1 MTFSLIA
8 LDTESKTVGVACAT
22 GGPALWGFV
31 SHLLPGVG
39 AAITQGF
46 STSVMAAEQGLA
58 RLSAGEDVA
67 SIMADLQRRD
77 HGEAWRQVALMDWQG
92 RVAGWTGDQNVHV
105 ASMHLESGLVV
116 AGNMLAGE
124 EVIPAMVAAYRHA
137 RDEVGLTEAL
147 LAALLAAQRH
157 GGDHRGTRSAALKV
171 RAPGGLPLD
180 LRIDEAGDAVAE
192 LLALHN
198 RIQRDTEFQAFLKRL
213 PTADDPHRH

>member
-8 LDTESKTVGVACAT
+8 LDTDSQTLGVACAT
-22 GGPALWGFV
+22 GGPALGGFV
-31 SHLLPGVG
+31 PHLLPGVG

-58 RLSAGEDVA
+58 RLAKGEAAA

-77 HGEAWRQVALMDWQG
+77 LGQAWRQVALMDSQG
-92 RVAGWTGDQNVHV
+92 RVAGWTGEQNVPV
-105 ASMHLESGLVV
+105 ADMHLAPGLVV
-116 AGNMLAGE
+116 AGNMLAGD
-124 EVIPAMVAAYRHA
+124 EVIPAMVAAYRCA
-137 RDEVGLTEAL
+137 RGEAGLTEAL

-180 LRIDEAGDAVAE
+180 LRIDEASDAVAE
-192 LLALHN
+192 LHALHH
-198 RIQRDTEFQAFLKRL
+198 RIHRDTEFQAFLQRL
-213 PTADDPHRH
+213 PTDSDPHRH